1 MTELQNERSRKMK
14 KLWNLVKR
22 EEGTEIAEWAV
33 LFAAVLLAAIAVM
46 LVVGPKVEAVW
57 NQISTALD

>member
-1 MTELQNERSRKMK
+1 MK

-33 LFAAVLLAAIAVM
+33 LFSLVLLAAIVIMAA
-46 LVVGPKVEAVW
+46 VGPQIANVW
-57 NQISTALD
+57 QRITDALG

>member
-1 MTELQNERSRKMK
+1 MK

-33 LFAAVLLAAIAVM
+33 LFSLVLLGAMVVM
-46 LVVGPKVEAVW
+46 NLVGPLIANVW
-57 NQISTALD
+57 TEIQTALS

>member
-1 MTELQNERSRKMK
+1 MK

>member
-1 MTELQNERSRKMK
+1 MK

-33 LFAAVLLAAIAVM
+33 LFSLVLLAAMVVM
-46 LVVGPKVEAVW
+46 ALVGPLIATVW
-57 NQISTALD
+57 TQIQTALS